1 MKNALK
7 VLLKFSL
14 AFGLIYWLINSGKLD
29 FNIFKE
35 VIADPIRLA
44 FAFFGF
50 FIVLVLVTF
59 RFQFILDHKMSRK
72 ISFTKILKYNWI
84 GMFFNAV
91 LPGSVSGDIVK
102 IFYIKDED
110 SSLSNRFMFASVLI
124 DRIVGLFGLIII
136 LGIFTLINYSKLSS
150 LSVDIKKLLDINLVI
165 FTGVIFSL
173 ISLFFFQGLP
183 KKICSPF
190 KELPLFNKIIPKL
203 LDAWD
208 SLCEFK
214 HRMLVLTFLSIL
226 IQTTAVLLF
235 WFIVQ
240 PYADGDFPFQYA
252 FSLIPVGFVAIA
264 IPIAPSGLGVGHA
277 IFHTLFGYIGIKN
290 GADLFNIYFFIVL
303 TVNLLGSIPY
313 LLNKSRKPNFEELEK
328 IEQES
333 ESN

>member
-7 VLLKFSL
+7 VLLKFGF

-35 VIADPIRLA
+35 VIANPLRLS
-44 FAFFGF
+44 FTFIGF
-50 FIVLVLVTF
+50 FFVLVLVTF

-150 LSVDIKKLLDINLVI
+150 LSVDIKKLLDVNLVI
-165 FTGVIFSL
+165 FAGVIFSL
-173 ISLFFFQGLP
+173 VSLFFFQDLP
-183 KKICSPF
+183 KKISSPF
-190 KELPLFNKIIPKL
+190 KNLPVFNKVIPKL
-203 LDAWD
+203 LDAWE

-214 HRMLVLTFLSIL
+214 HRMVVLTILSIL

-240 PYADGDFPFQYA
+240 PFADGDFPFQYA

-277 IFHTLFGYIGIKN
+277 IFHTLFGYIGVKN

-328 IEQES
+328 IEKES
-333 ESN
+333 